1 MPRLSIGI
9 LFDILR
15 TPGRLRV
22 MLRLIEVRR
31 NKNSIAADPL
41 TKMGETLGLVAFL
54 YPMCTSAI
62 IVRRI

>member
-1 MPRLSIGI
+1 
-9 LFDILR
+9 
-15 TPGRLRV
+15 

-31 NKNSIAADPL
+31 NINSIAADPL